1 VKVNLF
7 FAFANRDAYQSD
19 RFITRRPLLRAA
31 MSNRAPVPKPGIMDI
46 QAYVPGESSVPGGL
60 KPIKLSSN
68 ETPLG
73 PSANA
78 VAAYRR
84 VAESLER
91 YPDGASTELRKAIGR
106 LYGLDPDRIVCGC
119 GSDELLNL
127 LANAYLGQGDE
138 AIFTEHGFLV
148 YRIVTLGNGATPVV
162 APEKNLTADVDAI
175 LARVSPRTKVV
186 FLANPNNPTGTY
198 LPFDEVRRLRQGLP
212 ANVLLVIDA
221 AYSEYVRRNDY
232 EAGIEL
238 VATTENTVMT
248 RTFSKIHGLAALRLG
263 WAYCPAAIAEVLNRI
278 RGPFNVTAPAI
289 AAGVA
294 AIEDKAHAEKSVTH
308 NEQWLPWMTAEAEK
322 LGFKV
327 TPSVG
332 NFILIHFPGTDGRG
346 AAAADEFL
354 KSKGI
359 IMRRVGGYGL
369 PNCLRM
375 TIGTAEENRA
385 TAAALA
391 EFARTHRA

>member
-1 VKVNLF
+1 
-7 FAFANRDAYQSD
+7 
-19 RFITRRPLLRAA
+19 
-31 MSNRAPVPKPGIMDI
+31 MSNRAPIPKPGIMEI

-78 VAAYRR
+78 IAAYKSVAA
-84 VAESLER
+84 SLER
-91 YPDGASTELRKAIGR
+91 YPDGASAELRKAIGR
-106 LYGLDPDRIVCGC
+106 VYGLDPERIVCGC

-127 LANAYLGQGDE
+127 LAHAYLAHGDE

-148 YRIVTLGNGATPVV
+148 YRIVTLGNGATPVI
-162 APEKNLTADVDAI
+162 APETHLTTDVDAI

-186 FLANPNNPTGTY
+186 FIANPNNPIGTY
-198 LPFDEVRRLRQGLP
+198 IPFDEVRRLRRGLP
-212 ANVLLVIDA
+212 DHVLLVIDA
-221 AYSEYVRRNDY
+221 AYGEYVRRNDY

-263 WAYCPAAIAEVLNRI
+263 WAYCPAAIADVFNRI

-289 AAGVA
+289 AAGIA
-294 AIEDKAHAEKSVTH
+294 AIEDKVHAEKAIAH
-308 NEQWLPWMTAEAEK
+308 NEQWLPWMAAEAEN
-322 LGFKV
+322 LGLEV

-332 NFILIHFPGTDGRG
+332 NFILIHFPGSDGKG
-346 AAAADEFL
+346 AIAADEFL

-359 IMRRVGGYGL
+359 IMRRVTGYGL
-369 PNCLRM
+369 PNALRM

-391 EFARTHRA
+391 EFIRMRRA